1 MNNIKTYKMKSFM
14 VLLYLEVYIMGKSFL
29 YVLFTILFV
38 FLNSCDNFS
47 RDDSRTN
54 EDDSKTNEK
63 NEETLEY
70 DLNSFN
76 MEKTA
81 WETLNIKNYQ
91 FVYSYFSDAGPIGP
105 VKVTIRKDPV
115 IENSNQYNQ
124 DIIAENIPEIYDF
137 VNGTLDFIETVKNG
151 TYDGH
156 KIRSVALNIIYN
168 TQYHYPEEV
177 DLSTEYVEMV
187 DGGAYY
193 TLKITEFKI
202 INN

>member
-1 MNNIKTYKMKSFM
+1 MDRH
-14 VLLYLEVYIMGKSFL
+14 YLEVYMMGKGFL

-54 EDDSKTNEK
+54 EE
-63 NEETLEY
+63 NEEILEY

-76 MEKTA
+76 KEKAA

-105 VKVTIRKDPV
+105 VKITIRKDQVPV
-115 IENSNQYNQ
+115 IENSNQHNQ

-137 VNGTLDFIETVKNG
+137 VNGTLDFIETVKIG

-156 KIRSVALNIIYN
+156 KIRSVALNITYN